1 MLVSRRIKG
10 RDYRKRIAVAL
21 MAAML
26 SACGGGDLS
35 DLHEWVSG
43 IKKRQKGVVEPLPE
57 IKTVEP
63 FVFKPED
70 LRDPFIQNERSD
82 QQEEAKQ
89 SDNGIHPDT
98 ARAREELESY
108 ELDTLRMVVTIN
120 QNNVLWGLV
129 KAVDGTIHRVRVGNY
144 IGRNFGKILRIKD
157 SEIELLEII
166 PDSPGGWRER
176 KQTLALT
183 EAASAS
189 GGKK

>member
-1 MLVSRRIKG
+1 MLVSRGIPEG
-10 RDYRKRIAVAL
+10 RDYRKRIVVAL
-21 MAAML
+21 MAVAL

-35 DLHEWVSG
+35 DLREWANGV
-43 IKKRQKGVVEPLPE
+43 KKRQKGVVEPLPE

-70 LRDPFIQNERSD
+70 LRDPFIQNEKSE
-82 QQEEAKQ
+82 QQEETSK

-108 ELDTLRMVVTIN
+108 ELDSLRMVGTIN
-120 QNNVLWGLV
+120 QSSTLWGLV

-144 IGRNFGKILRIKD
+144 IGRNFGKIIRIKD
-157 SEIELLEII
+157 GEIELLEII

-176 KQTLALT
+176 KQTLGLT
-183 EAASAS
+183 EAAS

>member
-1 MLVSRRIKG
+1 MG
-10 RDYRKRIAVAL
+10 RGYRKRIVVAL
-21 MAAML
+21 MAATL

-35 DLHEWVSG
+35 DLREWVASV
-43 IKKRQKGVVEPLPE
+43 KKRQKGVVEPLPE

-70 LRDPFIQNERSD
+70 LRDPFIQNEKGE
-82 QQEEAKQ
+82 QQEETSRS

-98 ARAREELESY
+98 ARAREDLESY
-108 ELDTLRMVVTIN
+108 ELDSLRMVGTIN
-120 QNNVLWGLV
+120 QGGVLWGLV

-144 IGRNFGKILRIKD
+144 IGRNFGKIIRIKD
-157 SEIELLEII
+157 GEIELLEII

-183 EAASAS
+183 EAAI